1 MSFSYGF
8 FNAQNLDRVYT
19 AEDFTA
25 YLSSLICNGI
35 LDTYRQCFAPTVKNL
50 SVTFGTGKA
59 WIDGH
64 YFISDTL
71 HTIDLSSYVDES
83 LNRYVAIGIYCD
95 RSTRTC
101 GIRVLAGTAATSP
114 TIRTCDSLFD
124 QGNTELCWA
133 FGITSMGETSLIK
146 QGIAS
151 TNVDFSEKH
160 FGYFM
165 YNRKNDILNNTKG
178 DKTKVSGDW
187 RYAGGNSLLAM
198 LSLTGWYGLAKENI
212 APFNTGKWRLSD
224 SVGQKDSAILKNGFF
239 LGDTPQAAVVK
250 SYIIGYGSVVMA
262 YHAPEETWE
271 ETAYYGKN
279 HEAYNCNSARQTANH
294 IVAIVGWDDSYSR
307 DNFNSGSRPSR
318 DGAWI
323 VKNSWGN
330 QEGSNGYTYI
340 SYEDKSLCE
349 FVAGQFVKA
358 SEYKYNYFYDGS
370 ANPGI
375 LKLKKGQKF
384 ANVFTAKK
392 GSAKKKEL
400 IKAVNLVTWSAN
412 VKYSIQIYRN
422 PKDGRPTSGTKMLK
436 RPVTGTI
443 REAGTHTI
451 DLSRKA
457 EVLRGDKFAVVVKLR
472 SSGKIGFDENDDYH
486 WVSFVNKTKKGQ
498 SYLYDHRKWNDLNPD
513 HATVRLKAYT
523 VMQPVNKIHLRYCK
537 ADSKNK
543 NPKGIVLYYKG
554 KHLKKNKDYKIV
566 KKEGHKYVIVKGRG
580 RYRGTKKIYLKTK

>member
-1 MSFSYGF
+1 MERIKKLIVVILCVGMI
-8 FNAQNLDRVYT
+8 
-19 AEDFTA
+19 
-25 YLSSLICNGI
+25 SSLNISFIYASQSNGYHPLNI
-35 LDTYRQCFAPTVKNL
+35 KIESPDVPKAVTPKRNARSLDSYYSSSELGQVTSVK
-50 SVTFGTGKA
+50 
-59 WIDGH
+59 
-64 YFISDTL
+64 
-71 HTIDLSSYVDES
+71 
-83 LNRYVAIGIYCD
+83 
-95 RSTRTC
+95 
-101 GIRVLAGTAATSP
+101 
-114 TIRTCDSLFD
+114 D

-187 RYAGGNSLLAM
+187 RYAGGNSLLAI

-250 SYIIGYGSVVMA
+250 SYIIEYGSVVMA